1 MVMAT
6 RRRVLTA
13 IAGAGAAIGLPAIG
27 KLGAQQKY
35 PDKPIRMIVPFP
47 PGGPIDTMARMTA
60 QELNSRVG
68 QVVVEN
74 RPGGGSTIGTKDA
87 AAAAPD
93 GYTLMFGSSGS
104 LAVAPALYSSLGVD
118 PRKAFVPIA
127 TVALLPHVFV
137 VNNDVPA
144 KTIGEFVAYAK
155 ANPGKINFG
164 AGIGTPPH
172 LLSTLFKT
180 EAKLDV
186 VYVPYTGSAQS
197 VNDLLGGQTQFTI
210 DGLVTLFPLVKAG
223 KLRALAIA
231 RGERWLALPDV
242 PTLVESG
249 YPDFVIDAWTGI
261 VAPTGTPRA
270 IVDQINA
277 AVNDGLKSQT
287 AQENLAKFS
296 AIAKIGTPE
305 DFGNFLAEQMQKW
318 AGIVKIAGARI
329 D

>member
-1 MVMAT
+1 MAT
-6 RRRVLTA
+6 RRGVLA
-13 IAGAGAAIGLPAIG
+13 GIAATGVALGAAKAGPAS
-27 KLGAQQKY
+27 AQQKY
-35 PDKPIRMIVPFP
+35 PTKPIQMIVPFP

-60 QELNSRVG
+60 QDLSARIG

-74 RPGGGSTIGTKDA
+74 RPGGGSTIGTKDV

-118 PRKAFVPIA
+118 PLKAFTPIA

-144 KTIGEFVAYAK
+144 KSIAEFVAYAR
-155 ANPGKINFG
+155 ANPGKLNFG
-164 AGIGTPPH
+164 AGLGTPPH

-180 EAKLDV
+180 EAKIDV

-210 DGLVTLFPLVKAG
+210 DGLVTLYPLIKAG
-223 KLRALAIA
+223 RLRALAIA
-231 RGERWLALPDV
+231 RAERWPALPDV

-249 YPDFVIDAWTGI
+249 YPDFVIDAWTGL
-261 VAPTGTPRA
+261 VAPAGTPRA
-270 IVDQINA
+270 IVDQLNA
-277 AVNDGLKSQT
+277 AINDGLRSPEAEAK
-287 AQENLAKFS
+287 LAKFS
-296 AIAKIGTPE
+296 AIAKPGTPE
-305 DFGNFLAEQMQKW
+305 DFHKFLVEQTQKW
-318 AGIVKIAGARI
+318 AAIVKLAGARI

>member
-1 MVMAT
+1 MAT
-6 RRRVLTA
+6 RRRFLSIV
-13 IAGAGAAIGLPAIG
+13 AGAGTAFGLTP
-27 KLGAQQKY
+27 LGRVVAQAKY
-35 PDKPIRMIVPFP
+35 PDRPIRMIVPFP

-60 QELNSRVG
+60 EQLTSRVG

-74 RPGGGSTIGTKDA
+74 RPGGGSTIGTKDVA
-87 AAAAPD
+87 AARPD

-104 LAVAPALYSSLGVD
+104 LAVAPSLYSSLGVD
-118 PRKAFVPIA
+118 PLKAFAPIA

-144 KTIGEFVAYAK
+144 KTIAEFVDYAK

-164 AGIGTPPH
+164 AGLGTPPH

-180 EAKLDV
+180 EAKIDV

-197 VNDLLGGQTQFTI
+197 VNDLLGGRTQFTI
-210 DGLVTLFPLVKAG
+210 DGLVTLFPLIQAG
-223 KLRALAIA
+223 KLRPLAIA
-231 RGERWLALPDV
+231 RGERWPALPDV

-249 YPDFVIDAWTGI
+249 YPDFVLDAWTGL
-261 VAPTGTPRA
+261 VAPADTPRP
-270 IVDQINA
+270 IVDQLNA
-277 AVNDGLKSQT
+277 AVNDGLKST
-287 AQENLAKFS
+287 AAQEKLGKFS

-305 DFGNFLAEQMQKW
+305 DFRKFLVEQTQKW
-318 AGIVKIAGARI
+318 ASIVKLAGARI